1 MKTIL
6 LTFIALLV
14 FAGGAAA
21 QTDAALDAAMRDFIS
36 AIETKNTAR
45 FLSFVSPAKGLTVMN
60 TIDQGEAGN
69 ADKPMLD
76 SKLTSKKLAA
86 DFKKKGE
93 LYKSIFAAS
102 PDSPNFYDAFANRR
116 GKWTSDANY
125 KFTLN
130 DETSEMPTQA
140 LYVRW
145 EKSGAKWYAVE
156 VGRPIS

>member
-6 LTFIALLV
+6 LTIVAL
-14 FAGGAAA
+14 FAFAVGAAA
-21 QTDAALDAAMRDFIS
+21 QTDGALEQSMRDFIS

-45 FLSFVSPAKGLTVMN
+45 FLGFVSPAKGLTVMN

-76 SKLTSKKLAA
+76 SKLAHKKLAA

-93 LYKSIFAAS
+93 LYQSIFAPS

-116 GKWTSDANY
+116 GKWTLNAEN

-140 LYVRW
+140 LYARW
-145 EKSGAKWYAVE
+145 EKIGKRWYVVE